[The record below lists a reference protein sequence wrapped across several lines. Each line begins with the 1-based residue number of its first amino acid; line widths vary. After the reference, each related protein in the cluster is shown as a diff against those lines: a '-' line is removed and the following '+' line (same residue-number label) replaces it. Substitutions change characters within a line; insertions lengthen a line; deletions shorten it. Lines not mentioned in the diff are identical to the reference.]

1 MCTANKAIHIS
12 NTTSAQLSIANS
24 CTHARSAGQSAST
37 RKEGKSPAKGAQTN
51 QLNPLSVGPHLPH
64 QGQSALIY
72 WSTLQKRRD
81 HRQGSWERHQTE
93 RDLLSLCTHMYRS
106 CYHHAPCPWRKSA
119 HTAWHNTHTNIT
131 THHSTAQHST
141 AQHSTA
147 QHNPVDSTR
156 HNTTHTISSAF
167 WPLSRRLQYSKPQH
181 STPIWVQIP
190 CLAWAKESRCSQP
203 PADSNDDNPKFGAR
217 LVRQNPIGLSMGR
230 HHSR

>member
-131 THHSTAQHST
+131 THHSTAQLST
-141 AQHSTA
+141 AQHKTTQPSRFNPAQYNTHNIQHILAPLASTA
-147 QHNPVDSTR
+147 VQQAAAQHPDVGTDT
-156 HNTTHTISSAF
+156 
-167 WPLSRRLQYSKPQH
+167 L
-181 STPIWVQIP
+181 P
-190 CLAWAKESRCSQP
+190 CLGKGILMQSASSRL
-203 PADSNDDNPKFGAR
+203 KR
-217 LVRQNPIGLSMGR
+217 R
-230 HHSR
+230 